1 MRPILL
7 FSAVAF
13 AAGAT
18 AASAQNPPPTPAPAV
33 QAQRA
38 GIKLSDVAGT
48 WEGKSMVGPKD
59 SVVVTYMITATAD
72 PKGWAITF
80 PGRAPIP
87 TRIVATGGDSIVT
100 ESGPYASILRP
111 GQTVTTRTT
120 SHYTGD
126 TATGTFEAH
135 YASGDVIR
143 GKVVA
148 TRKK

>member
-48 WEGKSMVGPKD
+48 WEGKSMVSPCPD
-59 SVVVTYMITATAD
+59 
-72 PKGWAITF
+72 
-80 PGRAPIP
+80 
-87 TRIVATGGDSIVT
+87 
-100 ESGPYASILRP
+100 
-111 GQTVTTRTT
+111 
-120 SHYTGD
+120 
-126 TATGTFEAH
+126 
-135 YASGDVIR
+135 
-143 GKVVA
+143 
-148 TRKK
+148 

>member
-18 AASAQNPPPTPAPAV
+18 PASAQNPPSTPAPAV

-80 PGRAPIP
+80 PGR
-87 TRIVATGGDSIVT
+87 
-100 ESGPYASILRP
+100 P